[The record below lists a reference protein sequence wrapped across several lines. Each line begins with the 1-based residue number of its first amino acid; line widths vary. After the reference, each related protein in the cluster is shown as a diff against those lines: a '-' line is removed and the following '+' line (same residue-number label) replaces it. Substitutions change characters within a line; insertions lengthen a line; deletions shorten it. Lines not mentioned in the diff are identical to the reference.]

1 MLLDKKNII
10 VVGGSSGIGKSAV
23 KAFLNE
29 GAFLTVIGRNSK
41 KLLDVETDLGN
52 NGITIKGDASSS
64 ETINTAIKQSLDKFG
79 DLHGLYH
86 VAGGSGR
93 EKGDGPIHEISDRAW
108 DYTISINLDSIFYS
122 NRAIIQQF
130 INQGKGGTIL
140 NMSSVLGFSPSS
152 KFFSTHAYASTK
164 AAVIGLS
171 KSLASYYSKYN
182 IRINVISP
190 GLIATPMSERAQ
202 SNKNIKS
209 YIKQKQS
216 LDGGR
221 IGQALDLDGAATYFM
236 SDKSIFTTG
245 QVLSVDGGW
254 SVNG

>member
-1 MLLDKKNII
+1 M
-10 VVGGSSGIGKSAV
+10 
-23 KAFLNE
+23 
-29 GAFLTVIGRNSK
+29 
-41 KLLDVETDLGN
+41 GN
-52 NGITIKGDASSS
+52 NGITIKGDASSP
-64 ETINTAIKQSLDKFG
+64 ETINTAIKQSLNKFG

-93 EKGDGPIHEISDRAW
+93 EKGDGPIHEISDKAW

>member
-1 MLLDKKNII
+1 M
-10 VVGGSSGIGKSAV
+10 
-23 KAFLNE
+23 
-29 GAFLTVIGRNSK
+29 
-41 KLLDVETDLGN
+41 GN
-52 NGITIKGDASSS
+52 NGITIKGDASNP
-64 ETINTAIKQSLDKFG
+64 ETINTAIKQSLNKFG

-93 EKGDGPIHEISDRAW
+93 EKGDGPIHEISDKAW
-108 DYTISINLDSIFYS
+108 DYTTSINLDSIFYS

-152 KFFSTHAYASTK
+152 NFFSTHAYASAK

-202 SNKNIKS
+202 SNTNIKS

-221 IGQALDLDGAATYFM
+221 IGQVLDLDGAATYFM

>member
-10 VVGGSSGIGKSAV
+10 VVGGSSGIGRSAV

-130 INQGKGGTIL
+130 INQGKGGAIL

-182 IRINVISP
+182 IRTNVISP

>member
-10 VVGGSSGIGKSAV
+10 VVGGTSGIGKSAV
-23 KAFLNE
+23 KAFINE
-29 GAFLTVIGRNSK
+29 GARLTVIGRDSK
-41 KLLDVETDLGN
+41 KLSDIQTDLGN
-52 NGITIKGDASSS
+52 YGIAIEGDASNPK
-64 ETINTAIKQSLDKFG
+64 TINYAIKQSLDRFG
-79 DLHGLYH
+79 NLHGLYH

-93 EKGDGPIHEISDRAW
+93 EKGDGPIHKISDKAW

-122 NRAIIQQF
+122 NRAVIQQLM
-130 INQGKGGTIL
+130 NQGNGGTIL

-164 AAVIGLS
+164 AAIVGLS
-171 KSLASYYSKYN
+171 KSLASYYSKHN

-190 GLIATPMSERAQ
+190 GLIATPMSKRAQ
-202 SNKNIKS
+202 SNKNILS

-221 IGQALDLDGAATYFM
+221 IGEAIDLDGAATYFM
-236 SDKSIFTTG
+236 SDKSSFTTG
-245 QVLSVDGGW
+245 QVLSIDGGW

>member
-10 VVGGSSGIGKSAV
+10 VVGGTSGIGKSAV
-23 KAFLNE
+23 KAFINE
-29 GAFLTVIGRNSK
+29 GARLTVIGRDSK
-41 KLLDVETDLGN
+41 KLLDIQTDLGN
-52 NGITIKGDASSS
+52 YGIAIEGDASNPK
-64 ETINTAIKQSLDKFG
+64 TINAAIKQSLDKFG

-93 EKGDGPIHEISDRAW
+93 EKGDGPIHEISDKAW

-122 NRAIIQQF
+122 NRAVIQQF
-130 INQGKGGTIL
+130 MSQGNGGTIL

-164 AAVIGLS
+164 AAIVGLS

-190 GLIATPMSERAQ
+190 GLIATPMSKRAQ
-202 SNKNIKS
+202 SNKNILS

-221 IGQALDLDGAATYFM
+221 IGEALDLDGAATYFM
-236 SDKSIFTTG
+236 SDKSSFTTG
-245 QVLSVDGGW
+245 QVLSIDGGW

>member
-10 VVGGSSGIGKSAV
+10 VVGGTSGIGKSAV
-23 KAFLNE
+23 KAFMNE
-29 GAFLTVIGRNSK
+29 GALLTVVGRNSK
-41 KLLDVETDLGN
+41 KLSDTKELLGD
-52 NGITIKGDASSS
+52 NGITIKGDASKSG
-64 ETINTAIKQSLDKFG
+64 TINIAIKQAVERFG

-93 EKGDGPIHEISDRAW
+93 QNGDGPLHEVSDAAW

-122 NRAIIQQF
+122 NRAVIKQF
-130 INQGKGGTIL
+130 INQGQGGSIL

-152 KFFSTHAYASTK
+152 KFFSTHAYACAK
-164 AAVIGLS
+164 AAIIGLS
-171 KSLASYYSKYN
+171 KSLASYYSTYD

-202 SNKNIKS
+202 SNNEIIS
-209 YIKQKQS
+209 YIQKKQS

-221 IGQALDLDGAATYFM
+221 IGKAVDLDGAAIYFM

-245 QVLSVDGGW
+245 QILSIDGGW
-254 SVNG
+254 TVNG

>member
-10 VVGGSSGIGKSAV
+10 VVGGSSGIGRSAV

-41 KLLDVETDLGN
+41 KLLDVEIDLGN
-52 NGITIKGDASSS
+52 NGITIKGDASSP
-64 ETINTAIKQSLDKFG
+64 ETINTAIKQSLNKFG

-93 EKGDGPIHEISDRAW
+93 EKGDGPIHEISDKAW

-130 INQGKGGTIL
+130 INQGKGGAIL

-164 AAVIGLS
+164 AAIVGLS

-190 GLIATPMSERAQ
+190 GLIATPMSKRAQ
-202 SNKNIKS
+202 SNKNILS

-221 IGQALDLDGAATYFM
+221 IGEAIDLDGAATYFM
-236 SDKSIFTTG
+236 SDKSSFTTG
-245 QVLSVDGGW
+245 QVLSIDGGW

>member
-1 MLLDKKNII
+1 MLLDKKNIV
-10 VVGGSSGIGKSAV
+10 VVGGTSGIGRSAV
-23 KAFLNE
+23 KAFMNE

-41 KLLDVETDLGN
+41 KLLDAKEELGN
-52 NGITIKGDASSS
+52 NGITIEGDASHSD
-64 ETINTAIKQSLDKFG
+64 TISNAIKKAVNKFG

-93 EKGDGPIHEISDRAW
+93 NKGDGPLHEVTDEAW
-108 DYTISINLDSIFYS
+108 GYTKSINLDSIFYS
-122 NRAIIQQF
+122 NRAVLEQF

-152 KFFSTHAYASTK
+152 KFFSTHAYSCTK
-164 AAVIGLS
+164 AAIIGLS

-202 SNKNIKS
+202 SDKKIIS
-209 YIKQKQS
+209 YIQKKQS

-221 IGQALDLDGAATYFM
+221 IGETIDLDGAAVYFM

-245 QVLSVDGGW
+245 QVLI
-254 SVNG
+254 

>member
-1 MLLDKKNII
+1 MARARTDPRKPADDAQEDADAETADAAVEALLERERRAQRVGRWDAECILHSGRRVRVAH
-10 VVGGSSGIGKSAV
+10 VVERA
-23 KAFLNE
+23 
-29 GAFLTVIGRNSK
+29 R
-41 KLLDVETDLGN
+41 
-52 NGITIKGDASSS
+52 
-64 ETINTAIKQSLDKFG
+64 
-79 DLHGLYH
+79 HH

-93 EKGDGPIHEISDRAW
+93 EEGDGPIHKISDKAW

-122 NRAIIQQF
+122 NRAVIQQLM
-130 INQGKGGTIL
+130 NQGTGGTIL

-164 AAVIGLS
+164 AAIVGLS

-190 GLIATPMSERAQ
+190 GLIATPMSKRAQ
-202 SNKNIKS
+202 SNKNILS

-221 IGQALDLDGAATYFM
+221 IGEAIDLDGAATYFM
-236 SDKSIFTTG
+236 SDKSSFTTG
-245 QVLSVDGGW
+245 QVLSIDGGW

>member
-10 VVGGSSGIGKSAV
+10 VVGGSSGIGRSAV

-41 KLLDVETDLGN
+41 KLLDVEIDLGN
-52 NGITIKGDASSS
+52 NGITVKGDASRP

-93 EKGDGPIHEISDRAW
+93 EKGDGPIHEISDKAW

-221 IGQALDLDGAATYFM
+221 IGQVLDLDGAATYFM